1 MTSIWRAAAR
11 RISCHRV
18 KLWVLKNQHQRRIG
32 FGAKIFIDYSDILPV
47 DVLKTLFN
55 SSEPPFLV
63 FGFSVDWAISFTL
76 DDFIAILNAISIWMN
91 QCFD

>member
-1 MTSIWRAAAR
+1 MWKYANTLDGKIVTSIWRAAAR

-63 FGFSVDWAISFTL
+63 FGFSVDWAI
-76 DDFIAILNAISIWMN
+76 FIDSG
-91 QCFD
+91 